1 MSFEDRLLHELH
13 AHAERP
19 ARTRSSRRPLL
30 GAAVALAAAA
40 SAAIAFLP
48 GSTQA
53 PASAAQIIRAVQ
65 QADDVVIHANQ
76 ITHGADGV
84 DYRSEMWFG
93 PQGFRT
99 LEYDA
104 QGKPVLDTAQRGGD
118 YRQVDLAAGTYT
130 QTTVP
135 EAKPYDIA
143 AQFRKSNFTLIG
155 RERMDGHDVLHLR
168 DDEPGMGREV
178 WVDAHR
184 YLPLRMVENLARIDY
199 EWLPDDASTAKLLW
213 PDLSDGVRRVEA
225 PPVKEKKK
233 VR

>member
-1 MSFEDRLLHELH
+1 MSFEDRLLRELH
-13 AHAERP
+13 AHAARP
-19 ARTRSSRRPLL
+19 RTRSRRPLL

-40 SAAIAFLP
+40 SAAVALLP
-48 GSTQA
+48 GSSQA
-53 PASAAQIIRAVQ
+53 PASAAQILRAVR
-65 QADDVVIHANQ
+65 QADDVVIHATQ
-76 ITHGADGV
+76 VTHGADGV

-104 QGKPVLDTAQRGGD
+104 QGKPVLDTAQRGTD
-118 YRQVDLAAGTYT
+118 YRQVDLVAGSYT
-130 QTTVP
+130 QTTGP
-135 EAKPYDIA
+135 EAKPYDFA
-143 AQFRKSNFTLIG
+143 AQFRKGNFTLIG
-155 RERMDGHDVLHLR
+155 RERIDGHDVLHLR

-213 PDLSDGVRRVEA
+213 PDLPDGVRRVQA
-225 PPVKEKKK
+225 PPAKEKKA